1 MPREVL
7 VTGATGFIGSAL
19 CRLLLEQ
26 GHHVRA
32 LHRPTSSLI
41 AIQDLPLQRV
51 VGDILQAETLS
62 PAMHGVEW
70 VFHAAAESAHW
81 RHPERV
87 SRVTVEGTRNTVR
100 AAREACVERLVY
112 TSSLAALGVPPE
124 GQQLTEADNYNLD
137 PKRFPYG
144 HAKLLAEQTAVET
157 AGSDL
162 EVVIVNP
169 SIVLGAGDRNQI
181 SGSLVIESARGHIP
195 FYPAGGTNFV
205 HIDDVAAG
213 HLAAAVRGR
222 AGERYILAG
231 ENISYRRALA
241 TLAEITGSK
250 PPKIRLPAPLTGPA
264 SHLAVLYARLIGVP
278 LDPNLIRLSRYPL
291 YCDRSKAERGL
302 GLEDYLPFRQAAR
315 DAYDWYREQGVLEP
329 AAKERQ
335 GGKP

>member
-1 MPREVL
+1 LPREVL

-19 CRLLLEQ
+19 CRLLLEK
-26 GHHVRA
+26 GHNVRA

-51 VGDILQAETLS
+51 VGDILQPETLS
-62 PAMHGVEW
+62 PAMQGADW

-87 SRVTVEGTRNTVR
+87 TRVTVQGTRNTVQS
-100 AAREACVERLVY
+100 ALEAGVERLVY

-124 GQQLTEADNYNLD
+124 GQLLTEADSYNLD

-144 HAKLLAEQTAVET
+144 YAKLLAEQAAMET
-157 AGSDL
+157 AGSGL

-169 SIVLGAGDRNQI
+169 SIVLGPGDRNQI

-195 FYPAGGTNFV
+195 FYPAGGVNFV

-213 HLAAAVRGR
+213 HLAAAARGR
-222 AGERYILAG
+222 SGERYILAG
-231 ENISYRRALA
+231 ENLSYKRALT
-241 TLAEITGSK
+241 TLAEITGSR
-250 PPKIRLPAPLTGPA
+250 PPKIRLPASLTGPA
-264 SHLAVLYARLIGVP
+264 SYLAVLYARLIGVP

-291 YCDRSKAERGL
+291 FCDRSKAEREL
-302 GLEDYLPFRQAAR
+302 GLEDNLPFRQAAQ
-315 DAYDWYREQGVLEP
+315 DAYDWYRKQGVLD
-329 AAKERQ
+329 
-335 GGKP
+335 